1 MKKKTWIIFN
11 QRGSGWF
18 EVSSTHCGRR
28 AMLIEGYRGE
38 ILQQRE
44 VRKLKQKKKKKNIVV
59 ETSSI
64 GAPLFSA
71 SQSGAHKLVM
81 YPKHLNP
88 AI

>member
-44 VRKLKQKKKKKNIVV
+44 VRKLKQKN
-59 ETSSI
+59 
-64 GAPLFSA
+64 
-71 SQSGAHKLVM
+71 
-81 YPKHLNP
+81 
-88 AI
+88 